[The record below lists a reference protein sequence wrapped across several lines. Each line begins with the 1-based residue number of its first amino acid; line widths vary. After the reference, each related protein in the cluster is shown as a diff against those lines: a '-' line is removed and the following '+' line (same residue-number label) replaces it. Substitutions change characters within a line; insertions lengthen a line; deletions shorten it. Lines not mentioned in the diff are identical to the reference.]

1 MKKLSHQTWAKLVAL
16 LLATVSGIA
25 CIVSLL
31 GLIVTA
37 SLDDR
42 ISNIENLVNQQIA
55 ENYAA
60 RLLEDKF
67 DGVTDYDAMDGGN
80 LQYTVASPKDHSD
93 STNVNQEYEILYSN
107 NKNQVTDQNYD
118 YVFSGSMKDSFEY
131 NTSSMIASV
140 LHPATSWSA
149 DHYYKEDSIK
159 EYVFDYEAGKFY
171 AVTDKHY
178 FLVRTIEVY
187 SNDKSVRCYWEK
199 GKNAYINA
207 DDDTPLDKS
216 TYQSWYEVYADD
228 SYYIGPDLSD
238 EYHLGFVTTQQLDT
252 TKTFYEDEDYYMSD
266 GILYYPETLDGPI
279 ETYYVFMKVKTPVT
293 ADLVMNN
300 GIADYFADAAIYV
313 NKFEQFQTNG
323 IMIQIGSL
331 LIFIFSM
338 VVLTTGAGHRK
349 QDEEI
354 HLRWMD
360 KIPFAV
366 YAVATGA
373 GVAYGIT
380 ANIALVLYGSSGFS
394 MEALIALEIEIAVLW
409 MLLLLGFYLTIVTR
423 LKAHCFWRYTILH
436 YISAPFRKSG
446 RWIKEKNANIKKE
459 MHENISLFWKVM
471 GVLII
476 LFLVELL
483 VIANTE
489 YAVGL
494 ELFLFLIYK
503 VMETILVVGIVLQ
516 MNSLKEGGKRIAQ
529 GDYSE
534 PIDTKGMYWEF
545 KKHAEN
551 INAVGNGISLAV
563 DERMKSEHFKTEL
576 ITNVSHDIKT
586 PLTSIINYVD
596 LMKKENITDP
606 TILEYVDVL
615 DRQSARLKKLIE
627 DLMEASKASTGN
639 LSVNLEQFDASVML
653 TQVVGEFEERTA
665 ANQLNLI
672 VSHPEEPVYIM
683 ADGRHLWRVFDNL
696 LSNVCKY
703 AQPGTRVYINLDRK
717 DGNVTITFRN
727 TSKYQLNITSEELME
742 RFVRGDSSRNTEGNG
757 LGLSIAQSLT
767 ALQNGTLKLDVDG
780 DLFKVTLT
788 FKEVK
793 EA

>member
-1 MKKLSHQTWAKLVAL
+1 
-16 LLATVSGIA
+16 
-25 CIVSLL
+25 
-31 GLIVTA
+31 
-37 SLDDR
+37 
-42 ISNIENLVNQQIA
+42 
-55 ENYAA
+55 
-60 RLLEDKF
+60 
-67 DGVTDYDAMDGGN
+67 
-80 LQYTVASPKDHSD
+80 
-93 STNVNQEYEILYSN
+93 
-107 NKNQVTDQNYD
+107 
-118 YVFSGSMKDSFEY
+118 
-131 NTSSMIASV
+131 
-140 LHPATSWSA
+140 
-149 DHYYKEDSIK
+149 
-159 EYVFDYEAGKFY
+159 
-171 AVTDKHY
+171 
-178 FLVRTIEVY
+178 
-187 SNDKSVRCYWEK
+187 
-199 GKNAYINA
+199 
-207 DDDTPLDKS
+207 
-216 TYQSWYEVYADD
+216 
-228 SYYIGPDLSD
+228 
-238 EYHLGFVTTQQLDT
+238 
-252 TKTFYEDEDYYMSD
+252 MSD
-266 GILYYPETLDGPI
+266 GSVFFADTMEEPD
-279 ETYYVFMKVKTPVT
+279 ETYYVYMKLKSPVSSGLT
-293 ADLVMNN
+293 MNS
-300 GIADYFADAAIYV
+300 GIEDYFADAIQYV
-313 NKFEQFQTNG
+313 SVLRQFQKYE
-323 IMIQIGSL
+323 MAFQIGSL
-331 LIFIFSM
+331 FVFLCSM
-338 VVLTTGAGHRK
+338 ALLTLGAGHRR

-366 YAVATGA
+366 YAVVVGF
-373 GVAYGIT
+373 GVVYGI
-380 ANIALVLYGSSGFS
+380 AGNIALILYASNAFSVSS
-394 MEALIALEIEIAVLW
+394 LIALELEIVVLW
-409 MLLLLGFYLTIVTR
+409 MLLLLAFYLSIVTR

-436 YISAPFRKSG
+436 YIAAPFRTSI

-459 MHENISLFWKVM
+459 MHENISLFWKVT
-471 GVLII
+471 GILII

-489 YAVGL
+489 YDVGV

-503 VMETILVVGIVLQ
+503 VVETIVVIGIVLQ

-545 KKHAEN
+545 KNHAEN

-596 LMKKENITDP
+596 LMKKENIADQTM
-606 TILEYVDVL
+606 LEYIDVL

-639 LSVNLEQFDASVML
+639 LSVNLEKFDASVML

-672 VSHPEEPVYIM
+672 VGHPEEPVYIM
-683 ADGRHLWRVFDNL
+683 ADGRHLWRIFDNL

-717 DGNVTITFRN
+717 DNNVMITFRN

-757 LGLSIAQSLT
+757 LGLSIAQSLM

-788 FKEVK
+788 FQEVK
-793 EA
+793 EAPAV